1 MILLIGAGLLIRSIA
16 RLHEVKPGFATKDVL
31 TVPIE
36 LPRFSYAEAP
46 RQAALYQRAL
56 EHVGKLPGVDAVGG
70 IDDLPL
76 TSDRDAN
83 RFTIEGLPP
92 FDPGQSPVTQVR
104 TVTPGYFRT
113 MSIPIIKGRPFDG
126 RDTSSALPVLLINES
141 FAQRFFPG
149 EDPIGRRVKFGLL
162 SEPSQWLTIVGIV
175 GDVRDLGL
183 DTNADLEVYVA
194 YEQSPLPFLNLV
206 VRAKGEAK
214 NLAAAVRDEIH
225 ALDKDLPLLSVRP
238 MEAVL
243 AASISDRQLDMI
255 LLSVFASVAL
265 LLAAVGIYGVI
276 SYSVSQQTRQIGIR
290 MALGAQPADVLKLVL
305 QSATWQTLV
314 GAAVGLA
321 GALALTQVI
330 KSQLYEVG
338 SADPATIGA
347 VVLLVFTAAL
357 FASWLPAHRA
367 ARVDPMEAL
376 RYE

>member
-1 MILLIGAGLLIRSIA
+1 M
-16 RLHEVKPGFATKDVL
+16 
-31 TVPIE
+31 
-36 LPRFSYAEAP
+36 
-46 RQAALYQRAL
+46 
-56 EHVGKLPGVDAVGG
+56 DAVGG

-83 RFTIEGLPP
+83 RFAIEGLPP

-113 MSIPIIKGRPFDG
+113 MSIPIIKGRSFDG

-141 FAQRFFPG
+141 FARRFFPR

-162 SEPSQWLTIVGIV
+162 SDPSQWLTIVGIV

-338 SADPATIGA
+338 SADPATIGG